1 MLKKQR
7 KRKISI
13 NTMLIFL
20 DIVLLIL
27 MIQDIYVKHILGYAL
42 IRVILIP
49 LMFVLVN
56 IKFLITFLKFM
67 GSRRIMSRM
76 RKILE
81 DEECID
87 DEEYTDED
95 VEDIEVSI
103 VPKIYILSMGTM
115 LLMFLFSE
123 VMYKLVELVTYILDE
138 WLVSL
143 YSPNAHFVLI
153 GVILV
158 NIALESIRYYV
169 NSRCEYLR
177 SLLKREKDVTA
188 Q

>member
-27 MIQDIYVKHILGYAL
+27 MMQDIYVKHILGYAL
-42 IRVILIP
+42 IRVALIS

-81 DEECID
+81 DKECD

-103 VPKIYILSMGTM
+103 VPEIYILSMGTM

>member
-56 IKFLITFLKFM
+56 IKFLITFFKFM

-81 DEECID
+81 DKECD

-103 VPKIYILSMGTM
+103 VPEIYILSMGTM

-169 NSRCEYLR
+169 NSRYEYLR

>member
-76 RKILE
+76 RNILE
-81 DEECID
+81 DKECD

-103 VPKIYILSMGTM
+103 VPEIYILSMGTM

>member
-42 IRVILIP
+42 IRVALIS

-81 DEECID
+81 DKECD

-103 VPKIYILSMGTM
+103 VPDIYILSMGTM

>member
-1 MLKKQR
+1 
-7 KRKISI
+7 
-13 NTMLIFL
+13 
-20 DIVLLIL
+20 
-27 MIQDIYVKHILGYAL
+27 
-42 IRVILIP
+42 
-49 LMFVLVN
+49 
-56 IKFLITFLKFM
+56 
-67 GSRRIMSRM
+67 MSRM

-81 DEECID
+81 DKECD

-103 VPKIYILSMGTM
+103 VPEIYILSMGTM

-169 NSRCEYLR
+169 NSRYEYLR

>member
-81 DEECID
+81 DKECD

-103 VPKIYILSMGTM
+103 VPEIYILSMGTM

-158 NIALESIRYYV
+158 NIALECIRYYV

>member
-76 RKILE
+76 CKILE
-81 DEECID
+81 DKECD

-103 VPKIYILSMGTM
+103 VPEIYILSMGTM